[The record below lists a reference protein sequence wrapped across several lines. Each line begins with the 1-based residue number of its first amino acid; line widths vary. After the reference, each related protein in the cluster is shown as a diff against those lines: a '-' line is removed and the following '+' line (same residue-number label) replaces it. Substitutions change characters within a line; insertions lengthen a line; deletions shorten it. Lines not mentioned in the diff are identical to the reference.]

1 MPMPLPP
8 VTRSLQLYL
17 ALLLLVG
24 AERLA
29 ELLLSRRNAR
39 LQLARGAV
47 EVGAAHFRVM
57 ALVHA
62 LFLPCCFA
70 EAWLLGRRAPL
81 ALSAAALGAVA
92 LAQALRW
99 WAVATLGS
107 RWNVRVIA
115 GRTTRRSPR
124 GHTGFVRHP
133 NYLAVALELLALP
146 LVHGAILCA
155 FVFTCANALLM
166 RVRIPAEERAL
177 GELYAARFAGTP
189 RLFPRSQRDP

>member
-1 MPMPLPP
+1 MPMSLPP
-8 VTRSLQLYL
+8 FTLSLQLYL
-17 ALLLLVG
+17 SLLVLVA

-29 ELLLSRRNAR
+29 ELFLSRRNAR
-39 LQLARGAV
+39 IQLGRGAV

-70 EAWLLGRRAPL
+70 EAWLLQRSAPL
-81 ALSAAALGAVA
+81 LLCAAALAAVA

-99 WAVATLGS
+99 WAVATLGN

-115 GRTTRRSPR
+115 RAGDPPITAGPYRI
-124 GHTGFVRHP
+124 VRHP
-133 NYLAVALELLALP
+133 NYLAVALELFALP
-146 LVHGAILCA
+146 LVHGAFLCA
-155 FVFTCANALLM
+155 LLFTCANALLM

-177 GELYAARFAGTP
+177 GDLYAARFAATP
-189 RLFPRSQRDP
+189 RLFPRSHHAP